1 MGLIASIRNLVISK
15 PLLRSSAI
23 ATIKGY
29 NNLVFTVSGKKG
41 RYNANSPKQIDEYN
55 KSRILGAR
63 AKICYAPF
71 SNLYF
76 GTTGAVTA
84 CCFNREYELGKYPEN
99 SINDIWYG
107 DKADELRQHIEE
119 GEFSLGC
126 QRCALAIDSKNY
138 MAVNA
143 ATYDYFT
150 SNGKYPTR
158 MDFELSNT
166 CNLECIMCNGYCS
179 SSIRKNREKKAPL
192 PYPYDDAFVA
202 QLEEYIPHLQ
212 YAKFLGGEPFLI
224 DIYYQL
230 WDKIAALSPDCL
242 MYVQTN
248 ATVLNEKVKKVLA
261 NGRFNIGV
269 SIDSLEKEKLESIRI
284 NSKYERV
291 MENIHY
297 FANYCKQKGTEFS
310 ICYSPMRNTVSELQ
324 QFIAYA
330 NSLNA
335 NAYFNT
341 VYEPHNVAIWNL
353 PSAQIAGF
361 IQHLGGAVLPAKT
374 PVERKNAAMFYSYV
388 EQLKKWKEEAAVREH
403 EMAVVNTNHLLAAAL
418 RVDGYIQENN
428 LHAIEALDEKLA
440 DYYNLLP
447 EYEKSIFE
455 KIPEERLYNQILV
468 FGRSSGALAC
478 FVGVLVD
485 AVNIVA

>member
-15 PLLRSSAI
+15 PLLRSAAI

-29 NNLVFTVSGKKG
+29 NNFVFNVSGKKNH
-41 RYNANSPKQIDEYN
+41 YNINSPQNIDAYN

-107 DKADELRQHIEE
+107 EKADELRRHIDE
-119 GEFSLGC
+119 GDFSLGC
-126 QRCALAIDSKNY
+126 QRCALAIESKNY
-138 MAVNA
+138 MAVNS

-150 SNGKYPTR
+150 SSGKYPTR

-166 CNLECIMCNGYCS
+166 CNLECVMCNGYCS

-230 WDKIAALSPDCL
+230 WERIAALSPDCL

-269 SIDSLEKEKLESIRI
+269 SIDSLEKEKLEAIRI
-284 NSKYERV
+284 NSKFERV
-291 MENIHY
+291 MENIQY
-297 FANYCKQKGTEFS
+297 FANYCKERGTEFS
-310 ICYSPMRNTVSELQ
+310 ICYSPMRNTVAELL
-324 QFIAYA
+324 QFIEYA

-353 PSAQIAGF
+353 PTAQIESF
-361 IQHLGGAVLPAKT
+361 IATFSSTVLPAKT
-374 PVERKNAAMFYSYV
+374 PMERKNAAMFYSYI
-388 EQLKKWKEEAAVREH
+388 EQLKKWKEEALLRE
-403 EMAVVNTNHLLAAAL
+403 EAATQPSNNLLANAAI
-418 RVDGYIQENN
+418 RVGSYIQENN
-428 LHAIEALDEKLA
+428 LAAIDELNEKL
-440 DYYNLLP
+440 DGYYRRLP

-468 FGRSSGALAC
+468 FGGDGSSILAL
-478 FVGVLVD
+478 
-485 AVNIVA
+485 

>member
-1 MGLIASIRNLVISK
+1 
-15 PLLRSSAI
+15 
-23 ATIKGY
+23 
-29 NNLVFTVSGKKG
+29 
-41 RYNANSPKQIDEYN
+41 
-55 KSRILGAR
+55 
-63 AKICYAPF
+63 
-71 SNLYF
+71 
-76 GTTGAVTA
+76 
-84 CCFNREYELGKYPEN
+84 
-99 SINDIWYG
+99 
-107 DKADELRQHIEE
+107 
-119 GEFSLGC
+119 
-126 QRCALAIDSKNY
+126 
-138 MAVNA
+138 MAVNS

-150 SNGKYPTR
+150 SSGKYPTR

-166 CNLECIMCNGYCS
+166 CNLECVMCNGYCS

-230 WDKIAALSPDCL
+230 WERIAALSPDCL

-269 SIDSLEKEKLESIRI
+269 SIDSLEKEKLEAIRI
-284 NSKYERV
+284 NSKFERV
-291 MENIHY
+291 MENIQY
-297 FANYCKQKGTEFS
+297 FANYCKERGTEFS
-310 ICYSPMRNTVSELQ
+310 ICYSPMRNTVAELL
-324 QFIAYA
+324 QFIEYA

-353 PSAQIAGF
+353 PTAQIESF
-361 IQHLGGAVLPAKT
+361 IATFSSTVLPAKT
-374 PVERKNAAMFYSYV
+374 PMERKNAAMFYSYI
-388 EQLKKWKEEAAVREH
+388 EQLKKWKEEALLRE
-403 EMAVVNTNHLLAAAL
+403 EAATQPSNNLLANAAI
-418 RVDGYIQENN
+418 RVGSYIQENN
-428 LHAIEALDEKLA
+428 LAAIDELNEKL
-440 DYYNLLP
+440 DGYYRRLP

-468 FGRSSGALAC
+468 FGGDGSSILAL
-478 FVGVLVD
+478 
-485 AVNIVA
+485 